1 MGRSNVGKSSLIN
14 KLFEKNF
21 TKVSKSPGKTQNLE
35 FFLINYNKRDT
46 GFILDSPG
54 FGYVDGPVYLRKKFK
69 YLIYTY
75 INYGVRLN
83 LILYLINGEYGMKKV
98 DMEEL
103 TFLNKFNKE
112 IQVVLT
118 KVDNLNQGDT
128 IKYVTQISNFT
139 KPLINVRQEIFL
151 TSSR

>member
-1 MGRSNVGKSSLIN
+1 
-14 KLFEKNF
+14 
-21 TKVSKSPGKTQNLE
+21 
-35 FFLINYNKRDT
+35 
-46 GFILDSPG
+46 
-54 FGYVDGPVYLRKKFK
+54 
-69 YLIYTY
+69 
-75 INYGVRLN
+75 
-83 LILYLINGEYGMKKV
+83 
-98 DMEEL
+98 MEEL